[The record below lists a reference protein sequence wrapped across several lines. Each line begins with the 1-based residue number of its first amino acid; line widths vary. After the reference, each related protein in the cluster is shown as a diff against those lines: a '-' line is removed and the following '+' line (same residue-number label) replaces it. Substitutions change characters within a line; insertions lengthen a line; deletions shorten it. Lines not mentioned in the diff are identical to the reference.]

1 MRQLLLCPPEPL
13 QNGLVVKSHTVQVNV
28 DFLPIAPG
36 HGLCPTPGAAVVESG
51 VVEPYGS
58 WAQWIHL
65 YPHTTYGTWLIML
78 SPGLSLLICKMV
90 PAN

>member
-13 QNGLVVKSHTVQVNV
+13 QNVLVVKSHTVQVNV

-65 YPHTTYGTWLIML
+65 YPHTTLWNLVDHAVSRPQFTHLQNGA
-78 SPGLSLLICKMV
+78 C
-90 PAN
+90 